1 MCLFRWV
8 WQVQSKGRVGV
19 VGRVVKVKG
28 CVGGCGGYNCDGCVC
43 VGGCGGYSCEGC
55 GCGGYSCEGCVC
67 RWVWWVQL

>member
-19 VGRVVKVKG
+19 VGRVVKG

-43 VGGCGGYSCEGC
+43 VGGCGG
-55 GCGGYSCEGCVC
+55 
-67 RWVWWVQL
+67 